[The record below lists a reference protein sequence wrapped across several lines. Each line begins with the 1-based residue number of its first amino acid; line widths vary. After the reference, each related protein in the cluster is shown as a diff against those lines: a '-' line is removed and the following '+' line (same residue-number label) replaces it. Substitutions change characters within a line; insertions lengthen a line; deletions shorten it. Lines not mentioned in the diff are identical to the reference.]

1 MTPQRSGPSRLGIAS
16 CIAAVLAPVSSVIS
30 LLLMATVPDTYP
42 PEMPEPGVIHLM
54 IGAAY
59 YFAAFAAAGF
69 LLGLSGAVSRT
80 RRRLF
85 AWLGLGLSSAELALV
100 LGLWQ
105 PWH

>member
-54 IGAAY
+54 IGGRTTSLPLPLL
-59 YFAAFAAAGF
+59 AFC
-69 LLGLSGAVSRT
+69 
-80 RRRLF
+80 
-85 AWLGLGLSSAELALV
+85 SA
-100 LGLWQ
+100 
-105 PWH
+105 